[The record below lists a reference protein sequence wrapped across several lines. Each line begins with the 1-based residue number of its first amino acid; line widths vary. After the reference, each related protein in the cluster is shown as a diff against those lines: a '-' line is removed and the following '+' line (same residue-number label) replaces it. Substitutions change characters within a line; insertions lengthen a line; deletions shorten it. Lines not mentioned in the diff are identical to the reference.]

1 MKQFF
6 TTLMILGY
14 LSFSFAQGFQGN
26 ITVSGSVITVTGH
39 SVTLTWTASPNAP
52 SYNLYRGT
60 ASGGPFVRVASG
72 IAVPIYT
79 DIQVSHGQTLY
90 YVATAVNGNGE
101 SAYSNEAAAV
111 IP

>member
-1 MKQFF
+1 MKQLF
-6 TTLMILGY
+6 TTLMVLCCP
-14 LSFSFAQGFQGN
+14 SFTFAQGLQGN

-39 SVTLTWTASPNAP
+39 SATLTWTASPNVT

-60 ASGGPFVRVASG
+60 VSGGPYMRMASG
-72 IAVPIYT
+72 ITVLTYT
-79 DIQVSHGQTLY
+79 DVRVNHGQTLY

-101 SAYSNEAAAV
+101 SAYSNETTAV